1 MDYMSKDE
9 VVIEKEVIIKEVRGE
24 KMEKT
29 TIRIFIT
36 TEGKTRSIVF
46 TPAKF
51 NKFRKEVNQVKF

>member
-1 MDYMSKDE
+1 MSKDE

-29 TIRIFIT
+29 TIRIYIT